1 MVPKRTEEGAGL
13 GWAGLRWS
21 GHGGIGPE
29 GKGVEGCRFW
39 GAVAYSGVRGR
50 KDREFC
56 VQSTFTIITL
66 LARLSPFWSQ
76 NETHFHFYGF
86 CAKGNR
92 TPLSCLV
99 RGELGPSSAPWKV

>member
-39 GAVAYSGVRGR
+39 GGVAG
-50 KDREFC
+50 K
-56 VQSTFTIITL
+56 T
-66 LARLSPFWSQ
+66 
-76 NETHFHFYGF
+76 
-86 CAKGNR
+86 GNSVSR
-92 TPLSCLV
+92 VHL
-99 RGELGPSSAPWKV
+99 PSSHF